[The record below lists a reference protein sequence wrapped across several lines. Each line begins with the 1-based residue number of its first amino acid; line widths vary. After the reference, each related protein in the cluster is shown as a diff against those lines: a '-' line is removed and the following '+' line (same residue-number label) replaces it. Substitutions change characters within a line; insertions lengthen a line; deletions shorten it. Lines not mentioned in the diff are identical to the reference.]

1 MIHRPTHDPRTR
13 LNDHHPDEL
22 LAVARTFGGHPDAVA
37 ARAERVDG
45 GGIDLAIDTPT
56 GPVSARVAF
65 VTVATEAKPP
75 SIRMAFRALAQQA
88 RAALAAGSG
97 GDGPNGS

>member
-22 LAVARTFGGHPDAVA
+22 LAVAQAFGGHPDAVA

-56 GPVSARVAF
+56 GPATARVAF
-65 VTVATEAKPP
+65 APVDADDKAPG
-75 SIRMAFRALAQQA
+75 IRMAFRALAQQA

-97 GDGPNGS
+97 GNGPNGS